1 MCPLFGYKY
10 VVPFCMHWIY
20 RIILLSVVGIYTD
33 APVHSQAGQLS
44 DEAIISMVT
53 IFPGEATEELFGHSA
68 IRVLDPQSN
77 IDFFFNYGTFQFDN
91 YFLPKFIY
99 GDLNYFL
106 SVVRTSRALQY
117 YEERRRPVIEQGLN
131 LSIEQ
136 KRQIYQFLRFNALE
150 ENRYYQYD
158 FLFDNCSTRI
168 RDGFENVLG
177 ENLFFAPNPNPG
189 LTFRQMID
197 LYVNHRPGINLGID
211 LLLGSRIDRV
221 VMPYEAM
228 FLPDFLMEAFDHA
241 TIIID
246 GEEIPL
252 VAYTSTLLEIE
263 GYESGESPPWA
274 AVLTWLFFV
283 AGMVIT
289 VKNVKYGEAAERW
302 FDIPLF
308 AVTGLIGLL
317 ITFLWFISLHKVT
330 VSNLNLLW
338 AWPVHLLILPV
349 VYRGSFQMKVFR
361 IYFGVFALSCL
372 SVLLGWM
379 FWAQSLHSAII
390 PILLLLSIRSGWLA
404 LKKAEFPESNSVLL

>member
-1 MCPLFGYKY
+1 MQR
-10 VVPFCMHWIY
+10 IY
-20 RIILLSVVGIYTD
+20 IIILLIVAALITVE
-33 APVHSQAGQLS
+33 PVCSQPGQLS
-44 DEAIISMVT
+44 DEAVISMTT
-53 IFPGEATEELFGHSA
+53 IFPGDATEELFGHSA
-68 IRVLDPQSN
+68 IRVQDSQLN

-117 YEERRRPVIEQGLN
+117 YEERRRPVVEQVLN
-131 LSIEQ
+131 LTTDQ
-136 KRQIYQFLRFNALE
+136 KRQIYQFLRLNTLE

-177 ENLFFAPNPNPG
+177 EDLRFAPNPDPG
-189 LTFRQMID
+189 LTYRQMID

-221 VMPYEAM
+221 ALPHEAM

-263 GYESGESPPWA
+263 DYKTAESLPWA
-274 AVLTWLFFV
+274 AIATWLLFV
-283 AGMVIT
+283 AGVVIT
-289 VKNVKYGEAAERW
+289 SKNVKNGESAERW
-302 FDIPLF
+302 FDTLLF
-308 AVTGLIGLL
+308 AVCGLIGLL
-317 ITFLWFISLHKVT
+317 ITFLWFISLHNVT
-330 VSNLNLLW
+330 ASNLNLFW
-338 AWPVHLLILPV
+338 AWPFHLLILPALFKNRN
-349 VYRGSFQMKVFR
+349 RGNTLR
-361 IYFGVFALSCL
+361 IYFLLSAISCFVIL
-372 SVLLGWM
+372 IGWM
-379 FWAQSLHSAII
+379 YWAQSLHAAVL
-390 PILLLLSIRSGWLA
+390 PVLLLLTIRSGWIA
-404 LKKAEFPESNSVLL
+404 LNKASIARENG